1 MRYTYG
7 NVKYALVWTEYI
19 DQIGYIYEE
28 IYKQKALRP

>member
-19 DQIGYIYEE
+19 DQIGYVYEE
-28 IYKQKALRP
+28 FKLKVLRP